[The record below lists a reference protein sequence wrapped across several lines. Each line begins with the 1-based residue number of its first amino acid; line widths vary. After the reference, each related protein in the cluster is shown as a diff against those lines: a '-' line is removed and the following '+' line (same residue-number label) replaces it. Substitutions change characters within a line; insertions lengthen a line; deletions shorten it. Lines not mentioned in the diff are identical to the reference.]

1 MKAQDQVRDH
11 ERRLDQIEK
20 KYLETEAK
28 VNMSLERIERVD
40 SQAKELEKKDSK
52 QDARIN
58 MLDDRLTHFEITLK
72 TVEAQL
78 ERRNK
83 TPPQQKQDD
92 RSLVQRGAPI

>member
-1 MKAQDQVRDH
+1 M
-11 ERRLDQIEK
+11 EK
-20 KYLETEAK
+20 KYIETEGK
-28 VNMSLERIERVD
+28 VNLSIERIERVD
-40 SQAKELEKKDSK
+40 LQTKEQDKKDSK

-83 TPPQQKQDD
+83 TPPPQKQED
-92 RSLVQRGAPI
+92 RSQMQRGAPIQLFYGNN